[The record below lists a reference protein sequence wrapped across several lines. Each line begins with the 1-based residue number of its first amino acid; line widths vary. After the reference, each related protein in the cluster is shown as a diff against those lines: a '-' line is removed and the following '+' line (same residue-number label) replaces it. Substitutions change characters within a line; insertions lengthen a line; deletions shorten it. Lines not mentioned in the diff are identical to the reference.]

1 MKKETEMFHVETD
14 EGKRMLILGC
24 CLSRYQNSGR
34 AVIINQ
40 QTVNTANNDK
50 IVNTAVATTAGYNLR
65 RVITLHLNIDN
76 SIKIKFP

>member
-1 MKKETEMFHVETD
+1 MLHVETD
-14 EGKRMLILGC
+14 EDKRILILS
-24 CLSRYQNSGR
+24 CLSRYQNSGW

-40 QTVNTANNDK
+40 HTVNTANNDK
-50 IVNTAVATTAGYNLR
+50 IVNTAVVTTAGYNLR